1 MKNIAVFFGGQSV
14 EHEISVITGVL
25 TVNSLDKTGYRAVPV
40 YVGTDGVR
48 YTGDYLK
55 DPDNYKAFDGKKVK
69 RVTFIPGDNALYLLK
84 GKKIKRY
91 IEIAAAINCMHGER
105 GEDGSLAGELKTLGI
120 PLASPDILPSSVCM
134 DKTFTKIAMKGI
146 GVKTLPSVTV
156 KSAGEAEKIKLPFT
170 YPVIVKPAC
179 GGSSIGVKKAENPE
193 ELVRAAAFA
202 LRFGERAVI
211 EPCITEMTEINCAA
225 YRTGDKI
232 MVSECEK
239 PFTSGAFLSFTDK
252 YVKGKRE
259 FPADIPQ
266 KISEKIKKT
275 TAAVYDKLGL
285 SGVIRIDYFL
295 VGENVFLNEV
305 NTVPGSLAYYLFSD
319 SLKGF
324 TEMLTRLITECE
336 RKAAAK
342 ITEIRTFKS
351 GILCG
356 LGSKNGSKRL

>member
-1 MKNIAVFFGGQSV
+1 M
-14 EHEISVITGVL
+14 
-25 TVNSLDKTGYRAVPV
+25 
-40 YVGTDGVR
+40 
-48 YTGDYLK
+48 
-55 DPDNYKAFDGKKVK
+55 
-69 RVTFIPGDNALYLLK
+69 
-84 GKKIKRY
+84 
-91 IEIAAAINCMHGER
+91 
-105 GEDGSLAGELKTLGI
+105 
-120 PLASPDILPSSVCM
+120 
-134 DKTFTKIAMKGI
+134 
-146 GVKTLPSVTV
+146 
-156 KSAGEAEKIKLPFT
+156 
-170 YPVIVKPAC
+170 
-179 GGSSIGVKKAENPE
+179 
-193 ELVRAAAFA
+193 
-202 LRFGERAVI
+202 
-211 EPCITEMTEINCAA
+211 
-225 YRTGDKI
+225 
-232 MVSECEK
+232 
-239 PFTSGAFLSFTDK
+239 PFTSGVFLSFMDK

-336 RKAAAK
+336 RKSAAK